1 MRLILILFLTTG
13 IMACQQQSDTAA
25 DTSSPLVVTNTGA
38 AGPKLYIFDC
48 GRMRLVSVE
57 AFNLKETDTD
67 VRELSAPCYV
77 VDHPKGQLLWDAGLP
92 SEFAQTDGPVT
103 REDGMTNWLEETLAS
118 QVARMDLGFDMGS
131 LEYVAFSH
139 IHWDHVGASNDIT
152 SGTWLVQQGD
162 YDAAHADGNLSVP
175 AVQPDLLV
183 SIKERPTL
191 VLNGDYDVF
200 GDGTVQLIAAE
211 GHTPGHQ
218 VLLVDLAETGPVVL
232 SGDLYHFQFSRA
244 NRVVPLFNVDADRT
258 LQSMDKIEA
267 LVTMTGA
274 DFWLQHDASLFD
286 SQRKAPRFYQ

>member
-1 MRLILILFLTTG
+1 
-13 IMACQQQSDTAA
+13 MACQQQSDTAA

-131 LEYVAFSH
+131 LE
-139 IHWDHVGASNDIT
+139 
-152 SGTWLVQQGD
+152 
-162 YDAAHADGNLSVP
+162 
-175 AVQPDLLV
+175 
-183 SIKERPTL
+183 
-191 VLNGDYDVF
+191 
-200 GDGTVQLIAAE
+200 
-211 GHTPGHQ
+211 
-218 VLLVDLAETGPVVL
+218 
-232 SGDLYHFQFSRA
+232 
-244 NRVVPLFNVDADRT
+244 
-258 LQSMDKIEA
+258 
-267 LVTMTGA
+267 
-274 DFWLQHDASLFD
+274 
-286 SQRKAPRFYQ
+286 